1 MFDGSQPITP
11 PAGDPYPLFR
21 EEHEELRSS
30 IRRFIDKE
38 VAPFIEEWEEL
49 RDFPRELYDRCG
61 ELGFFGLKFAE
72 EHGGSGPDYL
82 AAAVFTE
89 ELARCGAGG
98 VAAGLGAHTD
108 LASLYVGNY
117 GTPEQLQ
124 RWLVPSIRGEII
136 GALAVTEPDAGSDV
150 ASLRTRATR
159 DGDHYVI
166 DGAKTFITNG
176 SKADYVVVAARTGG
190 DGHAGI
196 SLIVVDATTP
206 GFSTNRLDTV
216 GWRTSHTAELF
227 FDGVRVSAGNLLGGV
242 EGDGFKQIMGNF
254 GWERLAMALGA
265 NAAAA
270 KTLEAGIAYAQE
282 RTAFGK
288 PISKFQVWKHRFAD
302 LASEIAA
309 SRSLTYHALRRYVLG
324 EPAIREIAL
333 AKSFA
338 CELDWKVADECLQV
352 HGGWGYMM
360 EYPVQ
365 RAWRDS
371 RLGPIGGGTTEIMR
385 EIVAKIDGLS

>member
-11 PAGDPYPLFR
+11 PSGEAYPLFR
-21 EEHEELRSS
+21 EEHEALRDSM
-30 IRRFIDKE
+30 RRFTDKE
-38 VAPFIEEWEEL
+38 IAPFVEEWEEA

-61 ELGFFGLKFAE
+61 ELGFFGLKFGE
-72 EHGGSGPDYL
+72 DVGGSGPDYL
-82 AAAVFTE
+82 AAAVFSE
-89 ELARCGAGG
+89 ELARCGSGG

-108 LASLYVGNY
+108 LASLYIGNH
-117 GTPEQLQ
+117 GTPEQQ
-124 RWLVPSIRGEII
+124 RRWLVPSIAGSII
-136 GALAVTEPDAGSDV
+136 GALGVTEPDAGSDV

-190 DGHAGI
+190 EGHAGI
-196 SLIVVDATTP
+196 SLIVVERTTP
-206 GFSTNRLDTV
+206 GFTTNRLETV
-216 GWRTSHTAELF
+216 GWRTSHTAELS
-227 FDGVRVSAGNLLGGV
+227 FDQVRVPVANLVGGV
-242 EGDGFKQIMGNF
+242 EGEGFKQIMANF

-265 NAAAA
+265 NAGAQR
-270 KTLEAGIAYAQE
+270 TLDAGIAYAQE
-282 RTAFGK
+282 RNAFGR

-302 LASEIAA
+302 LATEIAA

-324 EPAIREIAL
+324 EPAIREVAL
-333 AKSFA
+333 AKSLA
-338 CELDWKVADECLQV
+338 CELSWKVADECLQV
-352 HGGWGYMM
+352 HGGWGFMM

-385 EIVAKIDGLS
+385 EIVAKLDGLG